1 MNTKQC
7 RKDIRYILCFVL
19 LTVLLVDALTACQTA
34 DRGETALTSAL
45 QETEAQEELIPT
57 PDYADPARW
66 VSVPETIL
74 HEADTFFILPTV
86 NMKETEA
93 CSEDIYDERKAS
105 RFVKTLGL
113 EGGIASESTNLY
125 APYYRQATI
134 ACYLDE
140 NGVISDMK
148 TANDSMTYDEIA
160 YSDIRAA
167 WLYYLENWNQG
178 RPVVLFGYSQG
189 ADMVLRLLAEFGADS
204 VLSDRLVAAYAIG
217 APVDEAFLDA
227 HPSLKMAQGEFD
239 TGVIICYNAVD
250 ERMQKTE
257 GKENAI
263 NPLNWKTDDTPASKE
278 ENLGFVVTDISGQV
292 TSEISAYCGAYL
304 DPVSGKL
311 IVTDADNLE
320 ELYTSSGALF
330 AAGDYHM
337 YDLNFFYRN
346 LQKNIADRVMKFSSE
361 S

>member
-1 MNTKQC
+1 MSAQT
-7 RKDIRYILCFVL
+7 RKLGLIL
-19 LTVLLVDALTACQTA
+19 LLVFSLSACRA
-34 DRGETALTSAL
+34 AERNETTISSKHS
-45 QETEAQEELIPT
+45 ETTVQEEIIPA

-93 CSEDIYDERKAS
+93 GSEDIYDERKAS

-140 NGVISDMK
+140 NGDISDMK

-189 ADMVLRLLAEFGADS
+189 ADMVLRLLAEFGADRL
-204 VLSDRLVAAYAIG
+204 LSDRLVAAYAIG
-217 APVDEAFLDA
+217 ASVDEAFLA
-227 HPSLKMAQGEFD
+227 AYPNLKMAQGEFD

-250 ERMQKTE
+250 ERMKKTG
-257 GKENAI
+257 GKEYAI

-292 TSEISAYCGAYL
+292 TSEIPAYCGAYL
-304 DPVSGKL
+304 DPISGKL

-320 ELYTSSGALF
+320 ELYTSSGTLF